1 MEDMGKYMKSKFAN
15 LIILTIDVYI
25 LYAIFDGCYHRINP
39 VLLDYGNAYRNLHVS
54 SELMVTVI
62 VSYLPVCVAVDQ
74 FSKLFSIDKEKREK
88 ICISTL
94 NKMSYFM
101 VISFITEAWIA
112 KVITICNDNSIHI
125 SNIQSKNGL
134 SSFLGL
140 TMGWHIVFG
149 IVDFFFIK
157 RMIFGENRKKIRN
170 DIHANKE
177 DRSFKWFMLLL
188 DLIFIF
194 FIMYIITY
202 IFLTTYSKVS
212 FAPLILFIL
221 LFVPL
226 NDGIE
231 TLHKILERKDTIFED
246 EFERVK
252 PSICQEFRN
261 AKTDMANQLTDLEL
275 QGEDSVLDIFNIIK
289 DDKISIA
296 LKGMDLKPFIPDAK
310 VTSRLSK
317 NNVYTLYDLKKY
329 ENENDLARSCNIS
342 FSDAKKLFEF
352 YNSII
357 HQLKNANMKY
367 FMDYNVDYENG
378 FFDDNGMIE
387 AIYGYREFIEKG
399 NALND
404 FYKVFSDYYKEHI
417 NEVEFYED
425 DVKFSL
431 LNDEDK
437 KRVIQV
443 NDEVTDYLHSEEF
456 KLNAHILAYDPNNN
470 MQEIYLDFKD
480 HLDEYLKLATNITG
494 EYWYIKN
501 SPFNFEADKEK
512 SQIKAKEPAVK
523 EVVRRDRESYFDILT
538 YDKEDLQKYL
548 ATAKENAKDDLDYEY
563 QFIKDNKIDEILEDT
578 SLEQLKSVSSKLFE
592 EMSNEGVESVDDLL
606 SRYDENT
613 LAKRFCIRGNVSHTI
628 MNEAEEF
635 KANLSE
641 SQLEYSIEPK
651 VDFYDGFVGDNQI
664 IKAIYHYREEM
675 KYYDHIKEY
684 YDSFLLFYENHKE
697 LLELYDNVDAYE
709 NSDLDT
715 QKNANIC
722 NNEVYKYLRTKKHK
736 TAMELT
742 SSIDGDPEKIYN
754 DFFNHQTDYLDV
766 ANSCTDGKWSIYDSE
781 KEDTKYNFHIKV
793 SSKGLSNADQSK
805 SYYESALKHELRNT
819 LYTLNLA
826 HDEFL
831 KAEGY
836 ASVEAHQENIKKAV
850 NNKLRKYNLVGVH
863 DLKELYEVALKRYE
877 DSASVKELDDN
888 LLLLKEL
895 SGYKDIYQ
903 YIVAHEQKK
912 KSMISKEYNHA
923 VDLANAHKFEE
934 ALIVCEAISSYTNVN
949 DLRKKINVLR
959 DNNDKRIG
967 LYEYLVNQYTNAN
980 TLEIYD
986 KLYYAFKELD
996 GYKDAYKYMNQ
1007 CKKHIDSMNAIKDR
1021 KEKKYQTARDMY
1033 KKSRT
1038 VQDYLKVQDLFSA
1051 LHGYND
1057 SQFYLNSISKE
1068 IRRLR
1073 ELDAEK
1079 TNKSDNIFEDN
1090 GLGQLSDEEI
1100 QAILAMRQ
1108 TKIIEKEDMSNT
1120 SEVLN
1125 DNHKELLELY
1135 DNVDA
1140 YENTDLDTQKNANI
1154 CNNEVYKYL
1163 RTKKHKTAMELTSS
1177 IDGDPEKIYND
1188 FFNHQTDY
1196 LDVANSCTDGKW
1208 SIYDS
1213 EKEDTKYNFHIKV
1226 SSKGLS
1232 NADQSKSYYESALK
1246 HELRNTLYTLNLA
1259 HDEFLKAEG
1268 YASVE
1273 AHQENI
1279 KKAVNNKL
1287 RKYNLVGVHDLKELY
1302 EVALKRYED
1311 SASVKELD
1319 DNLLL
1324 LKELSGYKDIYQYIV
1339 AHEQKKKS
1347 MISKE
1352 YNHAVDLANAHKFEE
1367 ALIVCE
1373 AISSYTNVNDLRK
1386 KINVLRDNNDKRIG
1400 LYEYLVNQYT
1410 NANTLEIY
1418 DKLYY
1423 AFKELDGYKDA
1434 YKYMNQCKKHI
1445 DSMNAIKDRK
1455 EKKYQTARDMY
1466 KKSRTVQDYLKV
1478 QDLFSALHGYNDSQ
1492 FYLNSISKEIRR
1504 LRELDAEKTNKSD
1517 NIFEDNGLGQLSDEE
1532 IQAILAMRQT
1542 KIIEKEDMSNT
1553 SEELNDNHD
1562 KKKVEI
1568 EEDHKLIT
1576 NSIFTINYSI
1586 TDTSLDD
1593 CIYTIAIKDEFG
1605 STMSDTKEINT
1616 NDANRKVTLTL
1627 KAGTTFDK
1635 TKEYKIVLMNKNNGK
1650 VLQEKKC
1657 KIDIVFTSDFDF

>member
-25 LYAIFDGCYHRINP
+25 LYTLLNQLMDAIIPD
-39 VLLDYGNAYRNLHVS
+39 LLDYGNAYRNLHVS
-54 SELMVTVI
+54 GYLMTTVI
-62 VSYLPVCVAVDQ
+62 VGYLPVYVAIDQ
-74 FSKLFSIDKEKREK
+74 FCKLFSIDKEKREE
-88 ICISTL
+88 ICESAMK
-94 NKMSYFM
+94 KMTYFM

-149 IVDFFFIK
+149 TLDFFLIK
-157 RMIFGENRKKIRN
+157 RMIFGKNRKKIRN

-177 DRSFKWFMLLL
+177 DRSFEWFMLIL

-194 FIMYIITY
+194 YIMY
-202 IFLTTYSKVS
+202 IFLTTDNKDSY
-212 FAPLILFIL
+212 APLILLIL
-221 LFVPL
+221 LIIPL
-226 NDGIE
+226 LVAKHYLN
-231 TLHKILERKDTIFED
+231 KILKKNATKDTIFED

-261 AKTDMANQLTDLEL
+261 AKKDMANQLTDLEL

-456 KLNAHILAYDPNNN
+456 KLNAHILAYSPNNN

-523 EVVRRDRESYFDILT
+523 EVVRRDRESYFDILI

-709 NSDLDT
+709 NTDLDT

-836 ASVEAHQENIKKAV
+836 ASVKAHQENIKKAV

-877 DSASVKELDDN
+877 DSASIKELDDN

-1057 SQFYLNSISKE
+1057 SQFYLDSINKE
-1068 IRRLR
+1068 IQRLR

-1120 SEVLN
+1120 SEV
-1125 DNHKELLELY
+1125 
-1135 DNVDA
+1135 
-1140 YENTDLDTQKNANI
+1140 
-1154 CNNEVYKYL
+1154 
-1163 RTKKHKTAMELTSS
+1163 
-1177 IDGDPEKIYND
+1177 
-1188 FFNHQTDY
+1188 
-1196 LDVANSCTDGKW
+1196 
-1208 SIYDS
+1208 
-1213 EKEDTKYNFHIKV
+1213 
-1226 SSKGLS
+1226 
-1232 NADQSKSYYESALK
+1232 
-1246 HELRNTLYTLNLA
+1246 
-1259 HDEFLKAEG
+1259 
-1268 YASVE
+1268 
-1273 AHQENI
+1273 
-1279 KKAVNNKL
+1279 
-1287 RKYNLVGVHDLKELY
+1287 
-1302 EVALKRYED
+1302 
-1311 SASVKELD
+1311 
-1319 DNLLL
+1319 
-1324 LKELSGYKDIYQYIV
+1324 
-1339 AHEQKKKS
+1339 
-1347 MISKE
+1347 
-1352 YNHAVDLANAHKFEE
+1352 
-1367 ALIVCE
+1367 
-1373 AISSYTNVNDLRK
+1373 
-1386 KINVLRDNNDKRIG
+1386 
-1400 LYEYLVNQYT
+1400 
-1410 NANTLEIY
+1410 
-1418 DKLYY
+1418 
-1423 AFKELDGYKDA
+1423 
-1434 YKYMNQCKKHI
+1434 
-1445 DSMNAIKDRK
+1445 
-1455 EKKYQTARDMY
+1455 
-1466 KKSRTVQDYLKV
+1466 
-1478 QDLFSALHGYNDSQ
+1478 
-1492 FYLNSISKEIRR
+1492 
-1504 LRELDAEKTNKSD
+1504 
-1517 NIFEDNGLGQLSDEE
+1517 
-1532 IQAILAMRQT
+1532 
-1542 KIIEKEDMSNT
+1542 
-1553 SEELNDNHD
+1553 LNDNHD

-1635 TKEYKIVLMNKNNGK
+1635 TKDYKIVLINKNNGK

>member
-1 MEDMGKYMKSKFAN
+1 MKSKFAN

-25 LYAIFDGCYHRINP
+25 LYIAFDGCYHRINP
-39 VLLDYGNAYRNLHVS
+39 ILLDYGNAYRNLHVS
-54 SELMVTVI
+54 SELMATVI
-62 VSYLPVCVAVDQ
+62 VSYLPVYVAVDQ
-74 FSKLFSIDKEKREK
+74 FSKLFSIDKEKREE
-88 ICISTL
+88 ICKSTMK
-94 NKMSYFM
+94 KMTYFM

-149 IVDFFFIK
+149 TLDFFLIK
-157 RMIFGENRKKIRN
+157 RMIFGKNRKKIRN

-177 DRSFKWFMLLL
+177 DRSFEWFMLLL
-188 DLIFIF
+188 DLFFIF
-194 FIMYIITY
+194 FITY
-202 IFLTTYSKVS
+202 IFLTTDNKVS
-212 FAPLILFIL
+212 YAPLLLLIL
-221 LFVPL
+221 LIIPL
-226 NDGIE
+226 LVAKHYLN
-231 TLHKILERKDTIFED
+231 KILKKKDTKDTIFED
-246 EFERVK
+246 
-252 PSICQEFRN
+252 
-261 AKTDMANQLTDLEL
+261 
-275 QGEDSVLDIFNIIK
+275 
-289 DDKISIA
+289 
-296 LKGMDLKPFIPDAK
+296 
-310 VTSRLSK
+310 
-317 NNVYTLYDLKKY
+317 
-329 ENENDLARSCNIS
+329 
-342 FSDAKKLFEF
+342 
-352 YNSII
+352 
-357 HQLKNANMKY
+357 
-367 FMDYNVDYENG
+367 
-378 FFDDNGMIE
+378 
-387 AIYGYREFIEKG
+387 
-399 NALND
+399 
-404 FYKVFSDYYKEHI
+404 
-417 NEVEFYED
+417 
-425 DVKFSL
+425 
-431 LNDEDK
+431 
-437 KRVIQV
+437 
-443 NDEVTDYLHSEEF
+443 
-456 KLNAHILAYDPNNN
+456 
-470 MQEIYLDFKD
+470 
-480 HLDEYLKLATNITG
+480 
-494 EYWYIKN
+494 
-501 SPFNFEADKEK
+501 DKEK

-523 EVVRRDRESYFDILT
+523 EVVRRDRESYFDILI

-578 SLEQLKSVSSKLFE
+578 SLQQLKSVSSKLFE

-613 LAKRFCIRGNVSHTI
+613 LAKRFCIRSNVSHTI
-628 MNEAEEF
+628 MKEAEEF

-709 NSDLDT
+709 NTDLDT

-722 NNEVYKYLRTKKHK
+722 NNEVYNYLRTKKHK

-781 KEDTKYNFHIKV
+781 KEDTKYNVHIKV

-805 SYYESALKHELRNT
+805 RYYESALKHELRNT

-863 DLKELYEVALKRYE
+863 DLKELYEVVLKRYE
-877 DSASVKELDDN
+877 DSASIKELDDN

-903 YIVAHEQKK
+903 YIAAHEQKK

-959 DNNDKRIG
+959 NNNDKRIG

-1125 DNHKELLELY
+1125 DNH
-1135 DNVDA
+1135 
-1140 YENTDLDTQKNANI
+1140 
-1154 CNNEVYKYL
+1154 
-1163 RTKKHKTAMELTSS
+1163 
-1177 IDGDPEKIYND
+1177 
-1188 FFNHQTDY
+1188 
-1196 LDVANSCTDGKW
+1196 
-1208 SIYDS
+1208 
-1213 EKEDTKYNFHIKV
+1213 
-1226 SSKGLS
+1226 
-1232 NADQSKSYYESALK
+1232 
-1246 HELRNTLYTLNLA
+1246 
-1259 HDEFLKAEG
+1259 
-1268 YASVE
+1268 
-1273 AHQENI
+1273 
-1279 KKAVNNKL
+1279 
-1287 RKYNLVGVHDLKELY
+1287 
-1302 EVALKRYED
+1302 
-1311 SASVKELD
+1311 
-1319 DNLLL
+1319 
-1324 LKELSGYKDIYQYIV
+1324 
-1339 AHEQKKKS
+1339 
-1347 MISKE
+1347 
-1352 YNHAVDLANAHKFEE
+1352 
-1367 ALIVCE
+1367 
-1373 AISSYTNVNDLRK
+1373 
-1386 KINVLRDNNDKRIG
+1386 
-1400 LYEYLVNQYT
+1400 
-1410 NANTLEIY
+1410 
-1418 DKLYY
+1418 
-1423 AFKELDGYKDA
+1423 
-1434 YKYMNQCKKHI
+1434 
-1445 DSMNAIKDRK
+1445 
-1455 EKKYQTARDMY
+1455 
-1466 KKSRTVQDYLKV
+1466 
-1478 QDLFSALHGYNDSQ
+1478 
-1492 FYLNSISKEIRR
+1492 
-1504 LRELDAEKTNKSD
+1504 
-1517 NIFEDNGLGQLSDEE
+1517 
-1532 IQAILAMRQT
+1532 
-1542 KIIEKEDMSNT
+1542 
-1553 SEELNDNHD
+1553 D

-1586 TDTSLDD
+1586 TDTNLDD

-1635 TKEYKIVLMNKNNGK
+1635 TKDYKIVLINKNNGK